1 MSKSGSERRNS
12 RALEAPL
19 IADPKARAAAEARNG
34 FRQYDAGIKTVQ
46 TALERGVFKLRL
58 SLILALHR
66 EALDEQRR
74 GALGQR
80 DGRRLPYPLQRQA
93 GTCSKSRTFRIAG
106 VGALHTNSSH
116 SRATA
121 GSVWLADLRPLRRT
135 TACGTQDHSED

>member
-1 MSKSGSERRNS
+1 MPTSGSERRNS

-66 EALDEQRR
+66 EALAGISSYAGNFRPAGVKIEGSRHEPV
-74 GALGQR
+74 GAHLVTGGPPSRCRTSYSRLSSTPFMAFAAAMSLLSAVIIGQR
-80 DGRRLPYPLQRQA
+80 
-93 GTCSKSRTFRIAG
+93 SRSA
-106 VGALHTNSSH
+106 S
-116 SRATA
+116 AT
-121 GSVWLADLRPLRRT
+121 
-135 TACGTQDHSED
+135 